1 MAETIGRIREMLSL
15 FDGAVKR
22 NICLSPYSIKLLD
35 ENVRELRAFFALE
48 REYIFG

>member
-22 NICLSPYSIKLLD
+22 NI
-35 ENVRELRAFFALE
+35 
-48 REYIFG
+48 G

>member
-1 MAETIGRIREMLSL
+1 MAETIGRLREMLSL

-22 NICLSPYSIKLLD
+22 NICLSPYAIKLLD
-35 ENVRELRAFFALE
+35 ESVRELLAFFLLK